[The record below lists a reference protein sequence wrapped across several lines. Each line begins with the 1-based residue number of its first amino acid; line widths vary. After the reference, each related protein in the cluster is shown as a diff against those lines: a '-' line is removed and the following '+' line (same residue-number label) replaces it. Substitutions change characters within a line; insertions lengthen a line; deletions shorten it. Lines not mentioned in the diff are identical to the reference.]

1 MKLRR
6 EPAPRTFGSGSKA
19 PFPAPEAFRGSA
31 VLDGAR
37 SASGAL
43 PAPSD
48 TGRASAPPSSWVDF
62 RSWPPRPQRTSF
74 GARIIVSQSLPR
86 VAEGAG
92 PKSSSWARRSFG
104 IPKTLGREIR
114 SAAPPVA
121 SAHWPPT
128 APAPRRWR
136 YGPAALRPGTRR
148 PRSGNGCVAPPHAR
162 GHPLHDVTGRAVR
175 EKPGADAARLA
186 LAGHCDAGKV
196 VDAAV
201 DVLRRGALGRRGS
214 SPCRRS
220 PATPARGDRPWRAR

>member
-19 PFPAPEAFRGSA
+19 PFPAPEAFRGYA

-175 EKPGADAARLA
+175 EKPGADAA
-186 LAGHCDAGKV
+186 
-196 VDAAV
+196 V

-220 PATPARGDRPWRAR
+220 PATPARGYRPWRAR